1 MFVLDKQAAIK
12 ESFLNLGFSAC
23 YTREREVS
31 ATVLDSS
38 LAQLNID
45 NIERVK
51 KNSFR
56 IILNENYVSYSKAL
70 IKLDMDSLSDI
81 RQQFCLNVVL
91 KCVENLQIKLM
102 LQHANNERLK
112 NSPMIYM
119 QNLLNLHCINANKP
133 PSPTTHLHSTK
144 I

>member
-1 MFVLDKQAAIK
+1 MGRHFVQTGFNIGATCAVLNSSGIFPESIDFDQRMNNGSIK

-23 YTREREVS
+23 YTRERDVS
-31 ATVLDSS
+31 ANILDSS

-81 RQQFCLNVVL
+81 RQQFC
-91 KCVENLQIKLM
+91 
-102 LQHANNERLK
+102 
-112 NSPMIYM
+112 
-119 QNLLNLHCINANKP
+119 
-133 PSPTTHLHSTK
+133 
-144 I
+144 